1 MQTADEMKARL
12 EHCFRKIAQERMDG
26 VPILNHA
33 INVEAVGLRQW
44 QDNWLCVL
52 VTPWFMNV
60 MLLPTADGA
69 DVKSQEGIRVGTK
82 KNYAFPGGQFEF
94 IRGLEDEIG
103 GYWACSLFSPVL
115 EFGDHETA
123 IATAAAALEA
133 IFETAEDATEQEQEM
148 AMIWAGKLPDDAA
161 EEEANDEPLAASGDA
176 TDNEDEDAA
185 VLSRRTFLRG
195 KTKEAQA

>member
-12 EHCFRKIAQERMDG
+12 EDCFRSIAQERMEG

-33 INVEAVGLRQW
+33 IDVEAVGLRQW
-44 QDNWLCVL
+44 QGNWLCVL

-60 MLLPTADGA
+60 MLLPTAEVVGA
-69 DVKSQEGIRVGTK
+69 KPQEAIRVGTK
-82 KNYAFPGGQFEF
+82 KSFAFPGGQFEF
-94 IRGLEDEIG
+94 IRGSEDEIG
-103 GYWACSLFSPVL
+103 AYWACSLFSPVL

-133 IFETAEDATEQEQEM
+133 IFETAEDASAQEQEM
-148 AMIWAGKLPDDAA
+148 AMIWAGKLP
-161 EEEANDEPLAASGDA
+161 EEATAEDATNETRALSGDA
-176 TDNEDEDAA
+176 ADNQDEDAA